1 MFTNPQKSIHSGAF
15 FIEKK
20 MYKGTTPTLL
30 FTTQAEL
37 DLTRATDVYITLSDM
52 NKTELMT
59 KSGDDL
65 IIEAKRVGVYLTQE
79 ETLSLPQRIQAQI
92 NWTYPNEKRM
102 CSQIMI
108 LNVSDNLLNK
118 VI

>member
-1 MFTNPQKSIHSGAF
+1 MFTPNQKSIHSGAF

-30 FTTQAEL
+30 FTTEAEVL
-37 DLTRATDVYITLSDM
+37 DLTRATDVYVTLSDM
-52 NKTELMT
+52 NKKELMT
-59 KSGDDL
+59 KTDL
-65 IIEAKRVGVYLTQE
+65 YIEAKRVGVYLTQE

-92 NWTYPNEKRM
+92 NWTYPNDKRM

>member
-1 MFTNPQKSIHSGAF
+1 
-15 FIEKK
+15 

-37 DLTRATDVYITLSDM
+37 DLTRATDIYITLSDM
-52 NKTELMT
+52 NKRELMT

-79 ETLSLPQRIQAQI
+79 ETLTLPQRIQAQI

>member
-1 MFTNPQKSIHSGAF
+1 MLFSLK
-15 FIEKK
+15 E

-30 FTTQAEL
+30 FKTEAEL

-52 NKTELMT
+52 SKRELMT
-59 KSGDDL
+59 KSGKDL
-65 IIEAKRVGVYLTQE
+65 YIDPQRVGVYLTQE
-79 ETLSLPQRIQAQI
+79 ETLSLPTARIQAQI

-108 LNVSDNLLNK
+108 LNVSDNLLNE

>member
-1 MFTNPQKSIHSGAF
+1 
-15 FIEKK
+15 

-30 FTTQAEL
+30 FTTEAEQL

-52 NKTELMT
+52 SKRELMT
-59 KSGDDL
+59 KSGEDL
-65 IIEAKRVGVYLTQE
+65 YIEAKRVGVYLTQE

-92 NWTYPNEKRM
+92 NWTYPNDKRM

>member
-1 MFTNPQKSIHSGAF
+1 MLFSLK
-15 FIEKK
+15 E

-30 FTTQAEL
+30 FKTEAEL

-52 NKTELMT
+52 SKRELMT

-65 IIEAKRVGVYLTQE
+65 YIEPQRVGVYLTQE
-79 ETLSLPQRIQAQI
+79 ETLSLPRRIQAQI
-92 NWTYPNEKRM
+92 NWTYNSKRM

-108 LNVSDNLLNK
+108 LNVNDNLLNK

>member
-1 MFTNPQKSIHSGAF
+1 MLFSLK
-15 FIEKK
+15 E

-30 FTTQAEL
+30 FKTEAEL

-52 NKTELMT
+52 SKRELMT

-65 IIEAKRVGVYLTQE
+65 YIEPQRVGIYLTQE
-79 ETLSLPQRIQAQI
+79 ETLALPQRIQAQI

>member
-1 MFTNPQKSIHSGAF
+1 
-15 FIEKK
+15 

-30 FTTQAEL
+30 FTTEAEVL
-37 DLTRATDVYITLSDM
+37 DLTRATDVYVTLSDM
-52 NKTELMT
+52 NKKELMT
-59 KSGDDL
+59 KTDL
-65 IIEAKRVGVYLTQE
+65 YIEPKRVGVYLTQE

-92 NWTYPNEKRM
+92 NWTYLNDKRM

>member
-1 MFTNPQKSIHSGAF
+1 MLFSLRRI
-15 FIEKK
+15 

-30 FTTQAEL
+30 FSTQAEI
-37 DLTRATDVYITLSDM
+37 DLTRAENIYITLSDM
-52 NKTELMT
+52 KKREIFT
-59 KSGDDL
+59 KSGSDL
-65 IIEAKRVGVYLTQE
+65 YIEAQRVGVYLTQE

-108 LNVSDNLLNK
+108 LNVNDNLLNQ

>member
-1 MFTNPQKSIHSGAF
+1 
-15 FIEKK
+15 

-52 NKTELMT
+52 SKRELMT
-59 KSGDDL
+59 KSGKDL
-65 IIEAKRVGVYLTQE
+65 YIEPQRVGVYLTQE
-79 ETLSLPQRIQAQI
+79 ETLALPTARIQAQI

-108 LNVSDNLLNK
+108 LNMNDNLLTR